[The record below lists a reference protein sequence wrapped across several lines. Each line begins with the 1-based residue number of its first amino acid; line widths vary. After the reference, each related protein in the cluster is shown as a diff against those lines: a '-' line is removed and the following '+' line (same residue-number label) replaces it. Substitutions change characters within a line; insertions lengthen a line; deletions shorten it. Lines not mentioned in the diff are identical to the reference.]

1 MAERRPNLRQTPT
14 PPSFAENAIGFLRF
28 LMEHRQYRA
37 SLMRKGREFEIL

>member
-1 MAERRPNLRQTPT
+1 MSARSPNLRQTPT
-14 PPSFAENAIGFLRF
+14 PSSIAEIATGFVRF